1 MRYTLLLVAAA
12 LVLVATPG
20 CGGSKKEAESPT
32 TATTAAPKK
41 KFSPAQEKA
50 LDVAEKET
58 NGTNLS
64 IDEAILKLCPEV
76 KPPEFDFDSSKVKQK
91 FRDTI
96 GALAECMKNGG
107 LKDKDVLLVGHAD
120 PRGEDDY
127 NMSLGGQRA
136 GAVRDAIT
144 SFGIEQRRIDVS
156 SRGALD
162 AKGTDEA
169 SWAKDRRVDIKLKM

>member
-1 MRYTLLLVAAA
+1 MRNTLLLITTA
-12 LVLVATPG
+12 LVLAATTG
-20 CGGSKKEAESPT
+20 CGGSKKEAETPA
-32 TATTAAPKK
+32 TASAAAPKK
-41 KFSPAQEKA
+41 QLSPAQEKA
-50 LDVAEKET
+50 LDVAESET
-58 NGTNLS
+58 GGTNLS
-64 IDEAILKLCPEV
+64 IDEAILKLCPKV
-76 KPPEFDFDSSKVKQK
+76 KPPEFDYDSSKVKRN

-96 GALAECMKNGG
+96 GELAECMKNGG
-107 LKDKDVLLVGHAD
+107 LKDKDVLLIGHAD

-136 GAVRDAIT
+136 GSVRSALM